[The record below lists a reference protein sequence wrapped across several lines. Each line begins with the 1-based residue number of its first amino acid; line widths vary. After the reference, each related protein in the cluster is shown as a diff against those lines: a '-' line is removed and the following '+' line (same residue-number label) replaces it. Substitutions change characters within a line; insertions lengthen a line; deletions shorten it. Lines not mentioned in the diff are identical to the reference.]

1 MTLYVGSDG
10 ERYTPSE
17 VVENLEEGP
26 WESCLW
32 RTDTDQE
39 LVQTGDGELLMLVPE
54 ERVAS
59 DLADPRVDLGD

>member
-1 MTLYVGSDG
+1 MTLYLGSDG

-54 ERVAS
+54 ERIAA
-59 DLADPRVDLGD
+59 DLGDPRVDVGD